1 MSPPLIETRNLSKH
15 FGGVQAVRNIDFSL
29 AEGELRCLI
38 GPNGAG
44 KSTFFKLLTGQI
56 KPTGGAVLF
65 RGVDITKLQAHE
77 IARLGIGI
85 KTQVPSV
92 FNGLTARQNLWIAAA
107 RHATRK
113 EADAAVDAQI
123 ERLGLGRF
131 ADKPVGQLAHG
142 QRQWVE
148 LALVLCGRPNLILL
162 DEPAAGMTEEERV
175 QNHRDHPRDQS
186 RAPADRGRARY
197 VVHPN
202 DRAAHHRIRPWHHS
216 DGRRRRSGVRQS
228 GRARRLSGQAGG
240 GVILEINNLH
250 AGYGRIP
257 VLSGINFTVGA
268 HEVIGVLGH
277 NGMGKTTLLK
287 TLIGQVPLTGG
298 TIKFAGADVGTIP
311 SFRRA
316 RAGMGYVPQGR
327 AIFPNLTVYEN
338 LRMGFIENGINS
350 EENTL
355 NDVLARFPRLDS
367 LLDRQGAA
375 LSGGEQQILALA
387 RCLCG
392 QPKLLLLDEPTEGIQ
407 PSIVEEI
414 LEILIGLHRH
424 QGLAIVVVEQSLDF
438 IRRLSDRILL
448 IEKGMIMG
456 EVLPDALKQSTAL
469 GSFVAAE

>member
-1 MSPPLIETRNLSKH
+1 MMLDVS
-15 FGGVQAVRNIDFSL
+15 
-29 AEGELRCLI
+29 
-38 GPNGAG
+38 
-44 KSTFFKLLTGQI
+44 
-56 KPTGGAVLF
+56 
-65 RGVDITKLQAHE
+65 
-77 IARLGIGI
+77 
-85 KTQVPSV
+85 
-92 FNGLTARQNLWIAAA
+92 
-107 RHATRK
+107 
-113 EADAAVDAQI
+113 
-123 ERLGLGRF
+123 
-131 ADKPVGQLAHG
+131 QLA
-142 QRQWVE
+142 
-148 LALVLCGRPNLILL
+148 
-162 DEPAAGMTEEERV
+162 
-175 QNHRDHPRDQS
+175 
-186 RAPADRGRARY
+186 
-197 VVHPN
+197 
-202 DRAAHHRIRPWHHS
+202 
-216 DGRRRRSGVRQS
+216 
-228 GRARRLSGQAGG
+228 
-240 GVILEINNLH
+240 

-257 VLSGINFTVGA
+257 ILGGVTFSVAEGEFV
-268 HEVIGVLGH
+268 GVLGH

-298 TIKFAGADVGTIP
+298 TIKFAGADIGTIP

-338 LRMGFIENGINS
+338 LRMGFIENGISS

-424 QGLAIVVVEQSLDF
+424 QGLAILVVEQSLDF

-448 IEKGMIMG
+448 IEKGTIMG